1 MYENEKNENYPHFKS
16 PSKINPFY
24 YTQGSN
30 TVYGDDELA
39 CYSNCVPLFF
49 SVAVVVAF
57 FVCWAPF
64 HAQRLMTIYIKQW
77 TPELIGIQDIIFH
90 ISGKQFYVIQVP

>member
-1 MYENEKNENYPHFKS
+1 MYFKS
-16 PSKINPFY
+16 PSQITPFY
-24 YTQGSN
+24 YALGTNPAMYVLMVIQ
-30 TVYGDDELA
+30 
-39 CYSNCVPLFF
+39 YSF

-90 ISGKQFYVIQVP
+90 ISGKQFYAIHSRTSNLKVCRHEAPWT